1 MTALDRRHQ
10 PGDRWSGADDYER
23 YIGRW
28 SRLVAARFVAWLE
41 QPRDLTWLDVG
52 CGTGALS
59 AAIME
64 TASPSALIGVDP
76 SPSFVEGARSSIA
89 DPRAHFM
96 VASAEALALPDA
108 SVDVV
113 VSGLVLN
120 FVPDAAGALR
130 EQVRV
135 TRRGGWVAAYVW
147 DYADGMQLIRA
158 FFDAAAEVDPTA
170 TKQDEG
176 VRFPIAG
183 RDALAA
189 AWQDAALD
197 NVAVEPI
204 EVPTVFRDFDDYWSP
219 FLSGVGAAP
228 AYAMSL
234 PEGTRARLRARL
246 RETLPIAPD
255 GSISLTARAWAVR
268 GRRR

>member
-1 MTALDRRHQ
+1 VTAPDSRHQ
-10 PGDRWSGADDYER
+10 TVDRWSGADDYER

-28 SRLVAARFVAWLE
+28 SRVVAARFVAWLE

-59 AAIME
+59 AAILE

-76 SPSFVEGARSSIA
+76 SPSFVEAARSSIA
-89 DPRAHFM
+89 DARTRFT
-96 VASAEALALPDA
+96 VASADALPLPDA

-120 FVPDAAGALR
+120 FVPDTAAALR

-135 TRRGGWVAAYVW
+135 TRTGSCIAAYVW

-158 FFDAAAEVDPTA
+158 FFDAAAEIDPTA

-176 VRFPIAG
+176 VRFPIAR
-183 RDALAA
+183 RDALAV
-189 AWQDAALD
+189 AWQEAGLGD
-197 NVAVEPI
+197 VAVEPI

-219 FLSGVGAAP
+219 FLSGVGPAP
-228 AYAMSL
+228 GYAMSL
-234 PEGTRARLRARL
+234 PEEARAQLRERL